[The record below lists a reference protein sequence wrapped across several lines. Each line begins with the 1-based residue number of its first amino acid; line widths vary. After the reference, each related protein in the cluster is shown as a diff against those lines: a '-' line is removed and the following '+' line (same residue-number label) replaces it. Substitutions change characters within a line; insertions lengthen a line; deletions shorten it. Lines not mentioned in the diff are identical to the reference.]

1 MKTKNTLIIFIL
13 ASFLS
18 LPSIAQEKT
27 LTGIVTTFDSIPLI
41 KAEVYVKSTKETV
54 LTDTLG
60 NFTVKCSSSD
70 KIKVS
75 CNGFLSSNMKIGD
88 DVEFLHVDLKLK
100 ASEKSTEIAIGY
112 GHVKDAEK
120 LNAIVALRESDVDFG
135 SYNTVFEII
144 EGRFPGVAVEGTD
157 ILVRGVRSYNGNN
170 AALVILDGLE
180 VPSSDLEN
188 IPTATIKSV
197 NIIKDGSAATYGAN
211 GANGV
216 VIIETIRG
224 GHIIE

>member
-1 MKTKNTLIIFIL
+1 MKTKTQLIIFIL

-120 LNAIVALRESDVDFG
+120 LNAIVCI
-135 SYNTVFEII
+135 T
-144 EGRFPGVAVEGTD
+144 
-157 ILVRGVRSYNGNN
+157 
-170 AALVILDGLE
+170 
-180 VPSSDLEN
+180 
-188 IPTATIKSV
+188 
-197 NIIKDGSAATYGAN
+197 
-211 GANGV
+211 
-216 VIIETIRG
+216 
-224 GHIIE
+224 

>member
-1 MKTKNTLIIFIL
+1 MQLF
-13 ASFLS
+13 
-18 LPSIAQEKT
+18 
-27 LTGIVTTFDSIPLI
+27 
-41 KAEVYVKSTKETV
+41 
-54 LTDTLG
+54 
-60 NFTVKCSSSD
+60 
-70 KIKVS
+70 
-75 CNGFLSSNMKIGD
+75 
-88 DVEFLHVDLKLK
+88 
-100 ASEKSTEIAIGY
+100 
-112 GHVKDAEK
+112 
-120 LNAIVALRESDVDFG
+120 ALRESDVDFG

-211 GANGV
+211 GAT
-216 VIIETIRG
+216 ELL
-224 GHIIE
+224 